1 MAATEST
8 PPVSLLRSRRA
19 ALSDVCVAAATDHPR
34 PDGEDRYTVS
44 EVAEFT
50 GLTTATLR
58 WYEQIGLLPG
68 VTRAHDRQLVFANSD
83 LDWLAFV
90 DTLRVTGMPVADMV
104 RYADLVR
111 EGEGTYRD
119 RRLILEEARRDVLAR
134 ITALQ
139 NAVGRLGHE
148 IDACARAEGVPDR
161 R

>member
-1 MAATEST
+1 
-8 PPVSLLRSRRA
+8 
-19 ALSDVCVAAATDHPR
+19 
-34 PDGEDRYTVS
+34 
-44 EVAEFT
+44 
-50 GLTTATLR
+50 
-58 WYEQIGLLPG
+58 
-68 VTRAHDRQLVFANSD
+68 
-83 LDWLAFV
+83 
-90 DTLRVTGMPVADMV
+90 MV